1 MRIKFKNKNIMMAFV
16 ILGLILSSSLSITL
30 AYLVDDTEEITNKF
44 TVKPVRSEINED
56 LGTVAGDPEGEV
68 AKKAYVE
75 NKGEVNCLVRVK
87 VHISPSNMNDLISL
101 DYNLEDWRK
110 GSDDFYYYKNYV
122 EPGLQTSPLF
132 THVTWKEQEDYSN
145 FEEFDIILYQEA
157 IQTRVMDS
165 SGDSISAI
173 DKEGTYS
180 DDNARKL
187 WEIYDQKTGEE

>member
-1 MRIKFKNKNIMMAFV
+1 MRIKFKNKNIIMAFV
-16 ILGLILSSSLSITL
+16 ILGVILSSSLSVTL
-30 AYLVDDTEEITNKF
+30 AYFVDNTEKITNKF
-44 TVKPVRSEINED
+44 TVKSVRSEISED
-56 LGTVAGDPEGEV
+56 LGAVAGGPESEV

-87 VHISPSNMNDLISL
+87 VHISPSNMMEFISL

-122 EPGLQTSPLF
+122 EPGKRTSPLF
-132 THVTWKEQEDYSN
+132 THVTWKGNEDYSD

-157 IQTRVMDS
+157 IQTRVVDS

-173 DKEGTYS
+173 EEGKYS
-180 DDNARKL
+180 DDNAIKL
-187 WEIYDQKTGEE
+187 WEIYDQKAGEE